1 MKKSKHFKVLKSGYR
16 FNKWVFRVAV
26 LVLIIIGFVGA
37 AQINFEFRGFSVRC
51 YNWSEKCYNP
61 LYENDKIKIPAY
73 ASEKDREILSRELLP
88 RGYEFSTKQS
98 FIVNNYF
105 GIALLTLL
113 LAFAYNHIVF
123 NWSVKK

>member
-26 LVLIIIGFVGA
+26 FLLIIIGFVGA
-37 AQINFEFRGFSVRC
+37 AQINF
-51 YNWSEKCYNP
+51 WSEKCYNP